1 MTKHI
6 IELVAEETFFKFV
19 INIFSNVLQLLK
31 HFKIKLILITIELL
45 SDVYEFLFVTG
56 KNTCFL
62 KYEFSSNFNSISKIY
77 YSKVRNSH

>member
-31 HFKIKLILITIELL
+31 HFKIKLILITIEVL

-62 KYEFSSNFNSISKIY
+62 NMSSPYEKYF
-77 YSKVRNSH
+77 YSYHEYA